1 MVTKKLSFDGLRS
14 FGTQFWLLGTAAG
27 LVAIHLTLVDR
38 HVEQSFF
45 VLSVLFWAAVSS
57 LVWQKRDHLNL
68 DSGLFPSLVGLLV
81 LVLVLHNS
89 AVNPSPNLLNISPFL
104 SGLGLALLASGFKGL
119 KHYWREL
126 TILFFLGV
134 PKVICEPLDISY
146 LTAKFAAVVLW
157 YTGFDVSLQGA
168 NLVMSNGAVN
178 VTAGCSGFNNVF
190 YLLGLAVLSLL
201 MYPLSGKKRLIV
213 PVVAIALAFISNGF
227 RVVLVTLLAN
237 TSDQSAFDYW
247 HSGTGSPI
255 FSLISVMLFGFFY
268 LFLLRQETVMEEN
281 SLEAPEP

>member
-1 MVTKKLSFDGLRS
+1 MKELSFNRLRS
-14 FGTQFWLLGTAAG
+14 LTSTQFCLLGTASG

-38 HVEQSFF
+38 YVEQSFF
-45 VLSVLFWAAVSS
+45 VLSGVFWAAAASLIWQKQERLSLNSGLCSS
-57 LVWQKRDHLNL
+57 LL
-68 DSGLFPSLVGLLV
+68 GLL
-81 LVLVLHNS
+81 LLGLVLHSS
-89 AVNPSPNLLNISPFL
+89 AVNHSENLLNISPFL
-104 SGLGLALLASGFKGL
+104 SGLGLGLLASGFKGL
-119 KHYWREL
+119 KQYWREL

-168 NLVMSNGAVN
+168 NLVMPNGAVN

-190 YLLGLAVLSLL
+190 YLLGLAVLALL

-237 TSDQSAFDYW
+237 TSNQSAFDYW

>member
-38 HVEQSFF
+38 HVERSFF
-45 VLSVLFWAAVSS
+45 ALSALFWAAVSS
-57 LVWQKRDHLNL
+57 LVWQKRDRLNL
-68 DSGLFPSLVGLLV
+68 NSSLFPSLVGLLV
-81 LVLVLHNS
+81 LVLVLHSS
-89 AVNPSPNLLNISPFL
+89 AVNPSQNLLNLSPFL
-104 SGLGLALLASGFKGL
+104 SGLGLGLLASGFKGL
-119 KHYWREL
+119 KQYGREL

-168 NLVMSNGAVN
+168 NLVMSKGAVN
-178 VTAGCSGFNNVF
+178 VTAGCSGSNNVF
-190 YLLGLAVLSLL
+190 YLLGLAVLALL
-201 MYPLSGKKRLIV
+201 MYPLSGRKRLLV
-213 PVVAIALAFISNGF
+213 PVVAIVLAFISNGF
-227 RVVLVTLLAN
+227 RVVLVTLIAN
-237 TSDQSAFDYW
+237 TSNQAAFDYW

-268 LFLLRQETVMEEN
+268 LFLLRQETEI
-281 SLEAPEP
+281 EPDMVESERP